1 MNTIYFMD
9 TMSTL
14 FDEGYITDTRS
25 DYSSYDYLYTEHE
38 MDDESYLEDHSYPIS
53 NSDTLIALH
62 VEHKI
67 TQHDYG

>member
-25 DYSSYDYLYTEHE
+25 DYLNYECLYI
-38 MDDESYLEDHSYPIS
+38 DDGDESYLEDHSYPES
-53 NSDTLIALH
+53 NSDTLITLQAEANIL
-62 VEHKI
+62 
-67 TQHDYG
+67 QHDYG